1 MLPTESADAIRAS
14 LARSFDLF
22 RCPAPTSLSDWAEEH
37 FRLPAE
43 ASHTTGGWSAYPF
56 QRGML
61 DAMADDDIAECTFR
75 KSKRVGFT
83 KALLAMIAYS
93 LAHRRRKVVLWQPTD
108 DDRDAFVKTEV
119 DPLIRDMPALRAV
132 ALTGHADTLRQKLF
146 VGGAVLHLLGGKA
159 ARAYRRITVSVALLD
174 ELDGFDETIERSA
187 DPITLARGR
196 LEGAPF
202 PKLIAGSTP
211 RIKGISLVEAR
222 EQHADAKMTFHIA
235 CLHCGVEHPLL
246 WGAKDVEHGFKW
258 DEHDPD
264 SVRHVCPHCHG
275 SITQADYLQAWHD
288 GAWVSECGGY
298 RFEREWLDANGHP
311 RRPPRHVAFHVWAA
325 YSPQRTWSS
334 IVSEFLQ
341 ATARAK
347 TGDVGPLRGF
357 VNESLA
363 ETWEETFERVAEHEL
378 AQRAEDYKLR
388 TVPVGGLVLV
398 AGVDVQDD
406 RFEVVVWAFGRG
418 EESWV
423 VDYAV
428 IYCNPSAEREWLKLD
443 EYLAGDFHHASGRV
457 VKIEATAVDT
467 GGHHTHM
474 VYSYA
479 RTRRRVYAIKGENT
493 VGRPINGRSTA
504 VDVNF
509 RGQLLKRGAKLWHVG
524 VDTAKDLLHGR
535 LQVKQPGPGYVHFS
549 KDLPDGFY
557 EQLLAEKRQ
566 RVRTSRGIELRWVK
580 PNGARNEALD
590 CTVYALF
597 AAHVLGVH
605 TATET
610 TWRRREQQFH
620 VDAPVPRTA
629 PPAPTHPAQ
638 QQPPTQKP
646 RSRGRRVVGHI
657 GGSRW

>member
-1 MLPTESADAIRAS
+1 MLPTESSTAISTSLTRA
-14 LARSFDLF
+14 FELF
-22 RCPAPTSLSDWAEEH
+22 HCPPPTTLSDWAEEH

-43 ASHTTGGWSAYPF
+43 ASHTTGAWSAYPF
-56 QRGML
+56 QRAML
-61 DAMADDDIAECTFR
+61 DAMADDDVVEVTVR
-75 KSKRVGFT
+75 KSKRVGYT

-132 ALTGHADTLRQKLF
+132 ALTGHDDTLRQKLF

-174 ELDGFDETIERSA
+174 ELDAFDEAVERSA

-196 LEGAPF
+196 LEGAAF
-202 PKLIAGSTP
+202 PKLISGSTP

-222 EQHADAKMTFHIA
+222 EQHADARMTFNIA

-246 WGAKDVEHGFKW
+246 WGGKAVEHGFKW
-258 DEHDPD
+258 TDDDPD
-264 SVRHVCPHCHG
+264 TVRHVCPHCHG
-275 SITQADYLQAWHD
+275 SITQVDYLQAWYG

-298 RFEREWLDANGHP
+298 RYERQWLDANGHP
-311 RRPPRHVAFHVWAA
+311 RRPPRHVAFHVWAS

-334 IVSEFLQ
+334 IVMEFLQ

-357 VNESLA
+357 VNETLG
-363 ETWEETFERVAEHEL
+363 ETWEEVFERVAEHEL
-378 AQRAEDYKLR
+378 AQRAEDYPLR

-406 RFEVVVWAFGRG
+406 RFEVVTWAFGRG

-428 IYCNPSAEREWLKLD
+428 IYCNPSDEREWRKLD
-443 EYLAGDFHHASGRV
+443 EYLEGEFHHASGRA

-493 VGRPINGRSTA
+493 VGRPINGRSSA

-524 VDTAKDLLHGR
+524 VDTGKDLLHGR
-535 LQVKQPGPGYVHFS
+535 LQVKHPGPGYVHFS
-549 KDLPDGFY
+549 NGLPDAFY

-566 RVRTSRGIELRWVK
+566 RVRTSRGVELRWTK
-580 PNGARNEALD
+580 PSGARNEVLD
-590 CTVYALF
+590 CSVYALF

-605 TATET
+605 TANESA
-610 TWRRREQQFH
+610 WRRREAAFAA
-620 VDAPVPRTA
+620 APAAA
-629 PPAPTHPAQ
+629 PGAAPAAPAAARSAASPTPV
-638 QQPPTQKP
+638 
-646 RSRGRRVVGHI
+646 RRRRVVGDICGH
-657 GGSRW
+657 RPW